1 MSSNKLPTTL
11 DYDNGET
18 HGLSKEAIRINASG
32 INDYFTNT
40 KQWYAEKLEGKEQGF
55 QGNSFSVTGTITHFI
70 AEQFVRFKT
79 ISKEDQQ
86 EISNYIKKHTDSNYS
101 DYNADI
107 DINYIMDN
115 YRPMA
120 ETLIN
125 DYVMENMPSRVE
137 DFVHMEL
144 ADNLYVGGSID
155 AVLGGNITDC
165 SNGKITVGSNPQP
178 ACIVDYKTTSMRP
191 NSLRNKKINR
201 KYKLQLLTYAWILT
215 QQGQPVD
222 RVRIVYVT
230 QNDINRIS
238 EKTGKPMQSYPSEVV
253 ILTEGV
259 TDEDLEMIESII
271 YMIRDGVIAWKD
283 YPELRHVISQS
294 YVDNTQNS

>member
-1 MSSNKLPTTL
+1 MSSSKLPTVL

-18 HGLSKEAIRINASG
+18 HGLSDDAIRINASG

-55 QGNSFSVTGTITHFI
+55 QGNSASVTGTITHFI
-70 AEQFVRFKT
+70 AEQFVKNGT
-79 ISKEDQQ
+79 VSKEDQV
-86 EISNYIKKHTDSNYS
+86 EIANYIKKHTDASYS
-101 DYNADI
+101 DYNPDI
-107 DINYIMDN
+107 DINYIMSN
-115 YRPMA
+115 YKPMA

-125 DYVMENMPSRVE
+125 EYVIENMPSRVE

-155 AVLGGNITDC
+155 AVLGGNITGC
-165 SNGKITVGSNPQP
+165 SNGKITVESSPQS

-222 RVRIVYVT
+222 RIRIVYVT
-230 QNDINRIS
+230 QNDINRVS